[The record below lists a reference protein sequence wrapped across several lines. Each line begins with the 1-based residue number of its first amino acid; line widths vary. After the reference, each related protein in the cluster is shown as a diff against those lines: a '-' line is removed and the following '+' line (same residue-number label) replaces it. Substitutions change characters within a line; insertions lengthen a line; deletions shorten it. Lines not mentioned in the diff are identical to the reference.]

1 MLDKLRAY
9 PMVILLLPLVVA
21 ILLFARWQPQ
31 ETLPSDEQAYAF
43 VITGAPKSTPKCER
57 YEVDVANG
65 EWQKTNS
72 WTNTHVYLY
81 LLRDSARA
89 MPTYGDTVL
98 AWTHID
104 WQRTTGRAFAA
115 RYTIRS
121 AAKHKIPLQI
131 RLYERL
137 RAAGLNGDELATV
150 GALTLGYKDDI
161 DPEVRRHFQASGAAH
176 VLAVSGLHTGII
188 YALLLGLLT
197 LGGRFRPLYEH
208 TFHRCVISLIV
219 IAAMWFYAWLTGLTP
234 SVVRA
239 VVMVTIFEI
248 GRMLYRQTIS
258 LNTIAAAAFIILTVR
273 PSDLWSV
280 SFQLSFAATAAI
292 VIFAKECEKVLHR
305 SEWRHIFR
313 GRVAS
318 WIAGTIVVSIA
329 AQLGTLPITMHT
341 FGQVSNYFLLT
352 NLIVLPLASVLVPCG
367 LISMALGGSVVG
379 VWFSKITWA
388 LAWLMNHSV
397 GWIESLPGSTMRVQC
412 DTMMVVLLYAAMLMG
427 WLSLHPLNPKKP
439 ARALLWL
446 VGVAA
451 ILVLFLQKN
460 A

>member
-1 MLDKLRAY
+1 
-9 PMVILLLPLVVA
+9 MVILLLPLVVA

-72 WTNTHVYLY
+72 WTSTHVYLY

-137 RAAGLNGDELATV
+137 RAAGLNGDELATI

-292 VIFAKECEKVLHR
+292 VIFAKEMELVLHR
-305 SEWRHIFR
+305 KQWLHKWT
-313 GRVAS
+313 GRAFD
-318 WIAGTIVVSIA
+318 WIAGIIIISIA

-427 WLSLHPLNPKKP
+427 WLSLHPLNSKKP

>member
-1 MLDKLRAY
+1 
-9 PMVILLLPLVVA
+9 MVILLLPLVVA
-21 ILLFARWQPQ
+21 ILLFARWQSQ

-57 YEVDVANG
+57 YEVDVTNG

-72 WTNTHVYLY
+72 WTSTHMYLY
-81 LLRDSARA
+81 LLRDSARV

-258 LNTIAAAAFIILTVR
+258 LNTIAAAAVIILTVR

-292 VIFAKECEKVLHR
+292 VIFAKEMELVLHR
-305 SEWRHIFR
+305 KQWLHKGLGRIFN
-313 GRVAS
+313 
-318 WIAGTIVVSIA
+318 WIAGIIIISIA

>member
-1 MLDKLRAY
+1 
-9 PMVILLLPLVVA
+9 MVILLLPLVVA

-43 VITGAPKSTPKCER
+43 VITGAPKSTLKCER

-72 WTNTHVYLY
+72 WTSTHVYLY

-121 AAKHKIPLQI
+121 AAKHKVPLQI

-161 DPEVRRHFQASGAAH
+161 DPEVRHHFQASGAAH

-292 VIFAKECEKVLHR
+292 VIFAKEMELVLHR
-305 SEWRHIFR
+305 KQWLHKGLGRIFN
-313 GRVAS
+313 
-318 WIAGTIVVSIA
+318 WIAGIIIISIA

-367 LISMALGGSVVG
+367 LVSMALGGSVVG

-446 VGVAA
+446 IGVAA